1 VKKKKLF
8 SKKEPMLEQLLSNR
22 SRHALCELR
31 ERANVSQKE
40 ISKATGLSCSKI
52 SLCENGLGEFS
63 ESEQKKIRSAI
74 VEITRARQRA
84 VLSEARR

>member
-1 VKKKKLF
+1 MQKKF
-8 SKKEPMLEQLLSNR
+8 FFQRNPMLESLLGGR

-40 ISKATGLSCSKI
+40 ISKLTGLSCSKI
-52 SLCENGLGEFS
+52 SLCENGLAEFT
-63 ESEQKKIRSAI
+63 EAEQKKIRSAI
-74 VEITRARQRA
+74 VEITNERRRA